1 MARTEEELKARKL
14 DRITKELSAYEIASK
29 SKSKF
34 VDFYVGKVRELR
46 VKQEA
51 LL

>member
-1 MARTEEELKARKL
+1 MARTEAELKARKL
-14 DRITKELSAYEIASK
+14 DRITKELSAYEIAAK

-34 VDFYVGKVRELR
+34 VEFYISKVKELKIKR
-46 VKQEA
+46 EA